1 MENSRIFSNY
11 WGDILELNYILFIK
25 HMENPKNI
33 KFLSL
38 DPYEELDSKIKK
50 GIPEPIIIQYNYEKI
65 IKELST
71 KFSGTSYNWII
82 MDQYIDPSFDD
93 IIIAYSKEKFTIEE
107 AGELFNYYEEE
118 GEFPEN

>member
-1 MENSRIFSNY
+1 
-11 WGDILELNYILFIK
+11 
-25 HMENPKNI
+25 
-33 KFLSL
+33 
-38 DPYEELDSKIKK
+38 
-50 GIPEPIIIQYNYEKI
+50 
-65 IKELST
+65 
-71 KFSGTSYNWII
+71 